1 MSQDIRDFLTPSC
14 ELLAL
19 GEPTHQ
25 EPAFGRVRNRLF
37 AQLVERGFRSI
48 ALETDR
54 VAAFAV
60 DDYVRHGVGS
70 LDAVLDEGF
79 THGFGAQPGNRELVV
94 WMRDFN
100 RDREPDDRLAFHG
113 FDTPTENT
121 MAPSPRGYL
130 EHARDYLRLD
140 PGAGL
145 GPGTASGAG
154 LGPGTASGTDLGPGV
169 ELRFDIAELAGE
181 DERWSREQAVL
192 DAESSP
198 GETPEAVRLRRI
210 ADDLLTRLHLRAPE
224 LIEATSRAEWFRAR
238 ARLQAGLGLLRYHAQ
253 AAVQGL
259 GPGDR
264 VSGLLG
270 LRDALMAQNLL
281 DILAVEAGRGPTL
294 VFSHNLHLQQAR
306 SAWAGGD
313 LDCRWNGAGRIVG
326 PLLGERYVFVAGSLG
341 RSEVLGL
348 ADPAPG
354 TYEALLGQGSDAAW
368 ALVEP
373 PMPGEGRARTD
384 PAPQHGY
391 SFDRASFDG
400 ASAVLHVAD
409 GAAAA
414 G

>member
-1 MSQDIRDFLTPSC
+1 MSQDIRDFLTPCC

-54 VAAFAV
+54 VAALAV
-60 DDYVRHGVGS
+60 DDYVRHGAGT

-79 THGFGAQPGNRELVV
+79 THGFGAQPGNRELVA
-94 WMRDFN
+94 WMREFN
-100 RDREPDDRLAFHG
+100 RDRGPAEQLAFHG

-121 MAPSPRGYL
+121 TAPSPRGYL
-130 EHARDYLRLD
+130 EHARDYLRHHLPDHLRLD
-140 PGAGL
+140 
-145 GPGTASGAG
+145 
-154 LGPGTASGTDLGPGV
+154 V
-169 ELRFDIAELAGE
+169 DIAELAGE

-192 DAESSP
+192 DAASSP

-210 ADDLLTRLHLRAPE
+210 ADDLLTQLYLRAPE
-224 LIEATSRAEWFRAR
+224 LIEAGSRAEWFRAR
-238 ARLQAGLGLLRYHAQ
+238 TRLQAGLGLLRYHAQ
-253 AAVQGL
+253 VAVRGL
-259 GPGDR
+259 GLSDR

-281 DILAVEAGRGPTL
+281 DIRAIEAGRGPTL
-294 VFSHNLHLQQAR
+294 VFSHNLHLQQAP
-306 SAWAGGD
+306 SAWAGGE
-313 LDCRWNGAGRIVG
+313 LECRWNGAGRIVG

-348 ADPAPG
+348 AEPVPG
-354 TYEALLGQGSDAAW
+354 TYEALVGQGVDAAW

-373 PMPGEGRARTD
+373 PAPGEGRARSDT
-384 PAPQHGY
+384 APQQGY
-391 SFDRASFDG
+391 AFDRASFAG
-400 ASAVLHVAD
+400 ASAVLHIGD
-409 GAAAA
+409 GTAAATA